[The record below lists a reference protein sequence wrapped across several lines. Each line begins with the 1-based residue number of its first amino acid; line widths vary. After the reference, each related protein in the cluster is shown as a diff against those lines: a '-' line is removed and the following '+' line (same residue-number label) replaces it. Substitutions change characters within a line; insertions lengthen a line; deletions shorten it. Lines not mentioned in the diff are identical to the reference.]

1 MIKIFLYECKRL
13 IFNKFFCGILFV
25 LLFYGWQVL
34 SNATILGVSH
44 TAPFSAWSFGDYLS
58 RMLPL
63 LWIGVLF
70 FLTFFTS
77 AKARR
82 AAVLTDATQTS
93 PRRYALARCSAALM
107 GTVLLTLACLVEA
120 AVFYGR
126 YFGWYAWGELLV
138 PTIVTL
144 IPALVFA
151 LGSGWLLGRIRPWLI
166 YVWMAVPFVC
176 MTLPLPEALGLWNG
190 SFFANYPLT
199 LGTLDP
205 AFSLPVSVVLA
216 QCAILICGILLLG
229 CHTGTKLRK
238 N

>member
-13 IFNKFFCGILFV
+13 ILNKFFFGILFV

-63 LWIGVLF
+63 LWIGALF
-70 FLTFFTS
+70 FLTFFAS

-93 PRRYALARCSAALM
+93 PRRYALARCGAALS

-126 YFGWYAWGELLV
+126 YFGWFAWGQLLV
-138 PTIVTL
+138 PALVSL
-144 IPALVFA
+144 FPALVFA

-166 YVWMAVPFVC
+166 YVWMAVPFAC
-176 MTLPLPEALGLWNG
+176 MALPLPEALGLWNG
-190 SFFANYPLT
+190 SFFTNYPLM
-199 LGTLDP
+199 LGILDP
-205 AFSLPVSVVLA
+205 AFSLPASVVLA
-216 QCAILICGILLLG
+216 QCILLTCGILLLG
-229 CHTGTKLRK
+229 CHKGRSHEK
-238 N
+238 

>member
-13 IFNKFFCGILFV
+13 ILNKFFFGILFV

-44 TAPFSAWSFGDYLS
+44 TAPFSAWSFGDYLC

-63 LWIGVLF
+63 LWIGALF

-93 PRRYALARCSAALM
+93 PRRYALARCGAALS
-107 GTVLLTLACLVEA
+107 GTVLLTLACLAEA

-138 PTIVTL
+138 PALVTL

-176 MTLPLPEALGLWNG
+176 MALPLPETLGLWNG
-190 SFFANYPLT
+190 SFFSEYPLM

-205 AFSLPVSVVLA
+205 AFSLPYTVVLA
-216 QCAILICGILLLG
+216 QCGLLLCGIVLLVCRPG
-229 CHTGTKLRK
+229 ENHH
-238 N
+238 

>member
-13 IFNKFFCGILFV
+13 ILNKFFFGILFV

-44 TAPFSAWSFGDYLS
+44 AAPFSAWSFGDYLC

-63 LWIGVLF
+63 LWIGALF

-93 PRRYALARCSAALM
+93 PRRYALTRCGAALT
-107 GTVLLTLACLVEA
+107 GTVLLALACLVEA
-120 AVFYGR
+120 VVFYGR
-126 YFGWYAWGELLV
+126 YFGWYAWGQLLV
-138 PTIVTL
+138 PALVTL
-144 IPALVFA
+144 IPALAFA
-151 LGSGWLLGRIRPWLI
+151 LGSGWLLGRIRPWLV
-166 YVWMAVPFVC
+166 YVWMIVPFVC